1 MNTYI
6 TIADFTRHWKE
17 KLSPE
22 LKAGNIVIVKDG
34 RSNECL
40 FEIHSYN
47 KKRYSVIQ
55 KYGEPLDFNDSS
67 TEISDED
74 LMQQLRGEEF

>member
-6 TIADFTRHWKE
+6 TIADLTRHWKE

-34 RSNECL
+34 RSDECL

-47 KKRYSVIQ
+47 KKRYTAIQ
-55 KYGEPLDFNDSS
+55 KYGEALDLKDLS
-67 TEISDED
+67 TETSDED
-74 LMQQLRGEEF
+74 LMRQLRGEE